1 MGMRTL
7 RIALAVIAALLLPAA
22 CGIKAPPRPPD
33 ALHLILHPPSCITD
47 R

>member
-1 MGMRTL
+1 MGMRRLQLAT
-7 RIALAVIAALLLPAA
+7 AVITALLVLAA

-33 ALHLILHPPSCITD
+33 ALALAPPTSCSAPA